1 MLHILAA
8 AEQVKLWHYWI
19 TPAGMPYIVALAGI
33 MSGTIYALANLTYR
47 HRERMANIEHGIDP
61 DHKPDLQV

>member
-33 MSGTIYALANLTYR
+33 MSGTVYALAHLTYR
-47 HRERMANIEHGIDP
+47 HRERMAKIAQGIDP
-61 DHKPDLQV
+61 DRKDSQV